1 VRFVWLMGADILE
14 QLPRWRRWLEFV
26 HRVPFAVLPRPGYN
40 YRALSSRAAHRFARA
55 RRLSRCAAM
64 LAELAAPAW
73 VFLPVPQHA
82 ASASA
87 IRASEG
93 AEP

>member
-1 VRFVWLMGADILE
+1 MMGADILE

-26 HRVPFAVLPRPGYN
+26 RRIPFAVLPRPGYN
-40 YRALSSRAAHRFARA
+40 HRALSGHAA
-55 RRLSRCAAM
+55 RRLAHARRPTRSASVLTEC
-64 LAELAAPAW
+64 AAPAW
-73 VFLPVPQHA
+73 VFLSVPQHA